1 MRAHAERGLTLIE
14 TLVALAILAGVVLS
28 VYVVLG
34 QSTQFAATEQER
46 LIAGVVADNEMIGLL
61 IRKVPPSQG
70 EEENVVEMASRN
82 WRVKRTV
89 AAAGDDLLSIGVSV
103 TRASDGQTLARIE
116 TLRSAQ

>member
-1 MRAHAERGLTLIE
+1 MRARAEKGLTLIE

-46 LIAGVVADNEMIGLL
+46 LIAGVVADNEMIDLL
-61 IRKVPPSQG
+61 IRPQPPSQG
-70 EEENVVEMASRN
+70 EEETTVGMAGRD
-82 WRVKRTV
+82 WRVRRTV
-89 AAAGDDLLSIGVSV
+89 LAAGDDLLSIRVSV